1 MKEIALENLEFNPW
15 TKIGKE
21 WFLISCGDEKGYNM
35 MTASWGFMGEMWGK
49 NVIETVVRH
58 NRYTFE
64 FMEKNDLF
72 TVSFL
77 PQDKKE
83 ALRFCG
89 AKSGRNCDKAK
100 ESGLTP
106 VFSDGTVTFA
116 EAELVFICRKLYSDD
131 FDLDKLSREN
141 RDKWYGTDPVHRR
154 YYGEI
159 IKAYT
164 RG

>member
-1 MKEIALENLEFNPW
+1 MKEIKLDELEFNPW
-15 TKIGKE
+15 SKMAKD
-21 WFLISCGDEKGYNM
+21 WFLISSGDESGYNM
-35 MTASWGFMGEMWGK
+35 MTAGWGFMGVMWGK

-64 FMEKNDLF
+64 FMEKNELF
-72 TVSFL
+72 AVSFL

-131 FDLDKLSREN
+131 FDLDKLSSEN

-159 IKAYT
+159 IKAYKA
-164 RG
+164 